1 MTTVYTGTSVPS
13 IQAAV
18 VPGLGVSVLGLHSAL
33 AEMKILQPEEGFPEL
48 RSMDIMLYAE
58 EKFQGSIAK
67 ALIGFILGA
76 VHENERDRPLSQPT
90 IV

>member
-1 MTTVYTGTSVPS
+1 MV
-13 IQAAV
+13 A
-18 VPGLGVSVLGLHSAL
+18 GLGMSVLGVHSVL

-48 RSMDIMLYAE
+48 RRMDIMLCGE

-67 ALIGFILGA
+67 ALVGFILRA